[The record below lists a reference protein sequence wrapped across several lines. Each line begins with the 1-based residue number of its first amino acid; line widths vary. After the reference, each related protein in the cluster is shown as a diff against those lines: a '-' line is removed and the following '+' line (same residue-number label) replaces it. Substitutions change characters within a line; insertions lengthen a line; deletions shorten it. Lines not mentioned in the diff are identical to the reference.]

1 MKQGI
6 HPEYKVINVHCA
18 CGNSFDTRATTNN
31 IAVEICS
38 ACHPFFTGKQNL
50 IDTAGRIEKYMQ
62 KYNLTDKKSNDSF
75 WKK

>member
-1 MKQGI
+1 MKQDI

-18 CGNSFDTRATTNN
+18 CGNSFDTRATTDN

-62 KYNLTDKKSNDSF
+62 KYNLADKKSND
-75 WKK
+75 

>member
-6 HPEYKVINVHCA
+6 HPEYKIINVHCA
-18 CGNSFDTRATTNN
+18 CGNSFDTRATTDN

-62 KYNLTDKKSNDSF
+62 KYNLDDKKSND
-75 WKK
+75 

>member
-18 CGNSFDTRATTNN
+18 CGNSFDTRATADN

-62 KYNLTDKKSNDSF
+62 KYNLADKKSND
-75 WKK
+75 

>member
-18 CGNSFDTRATTNN
+18 CGNSFDTRATTDN

-50 IDTAGRIEKYMQ
+50 IDTAGRIEKYMK
-62 KYNLTDKKSNDSF
+62 KYNLKAKSTQ
-75 WKK
+75 

>member
-1 MKQGI
+1 MKEGI

-18 CGNSFDTRATTNN
+18 CGNSFDTRATTDN

-62 KYNLTDKKSNDSF
+62 KYNLADKKSND
-75 WKK
+75 

>member
-6 HPEYKVINVHCA
+6 HPEYKMINVHCA
-18 CGNSFDTRATTNN
+18 CGNSFDTRATTGN

-62 KYNLTDKKSNDSF
+62 KYNLADKKSND
-75 WKK
+75 